1 MGAFCWGASACS
13 GSAGQTQTHDAGAG
27 GATISDGAAGGASGS
42 LGTDA
47 PLSADVPG
55 QTDASVNNDAP
66 VVPDAVSPAERPA
79 ADANT
84 NTGPVTV
91 ESLQVVGTHNSYHQM
106 PPIAF
111 DASHKYTHKPLDQ
124 QLNGGVRSLELDVHL
139 GTNGYEVYHIAL
151 IDPNSSCHML
161 DECLGIIATWSNSHP
176 AHVPIFLWLE
186 IKDDTGGSPITDI
199 LPVEQAVEKA
209 LTRDKLMTPAWL
221 RGSYASPRE
230 RLMTA
235 GWPTLDQA
243 RGKIMVTLINRDART
258 KTYAHEGTSL
268 DDRLMWVNAAPTE
281 FGLSWAAI
289 TKDIEPADQIASA
302 HAGHLLLGINV
313 CAINLTDDACTTR
326 MHQFVD
332 AGVHAL
338 DDDLPFQI
346 SGRTYWLQLPKGS
359 PGCNPVTAP
368 AACATT
374 KLE

>member
-1 MGAFCWGASACS
+1 
-13 GSAGQTQTHDAGAG
+13 
-27 GATISDGAAGGASGS
+27 DGAAGGASGS
-42 LGTDA
+42 LGTTDA
-47 PLSADVPG
+47 PLSTDVPG
-55 QTDASVNNDAP
+55 QTDASATGDAP
-66 VVPDAVSPAERPA
+66 GAHDAPGTTDVVSPAERTA
-79 ADANT
+79 TDANT
-84 NTGPVTV
+84 STGPVTV
-91 ESLQVVGTHNSYHQM
+91 ESLQVVGTHNSYHQA

-124 QLNGGVRSLELDVHL
+124 QLSGGVRSLELDVHM
-139 GTNGYEVYHIAL
+139 GTSGYEVYHIAL
-151 IDPNSSCHML
+151 IDPNSSCRTL
-161 DECLGIIATWSNSHP
+161 DECLGIIATWSNGHP
-176 AHVPIFLWLE
+176 THVPIFLWLE

-199 LPVEQAVEKA
+199 VPVEQAVEKA
-209 LTRDKLMTPAWL
+209 LTRDKMMTPAWL

-230 RLMTA
+230 RLMTV
-235 GWPTLDQA
+235 GWPTLEQA

-258 KTYAHEGTSL
+258 KAYAHDGTSL

-281 FGLSWAAI
+281 FGLPWAAI

-313 CAINLTDDACTTR
+313 CAINLTDDACTAR

-332 AGVHAL
+332 AGIQAL

-346 SGRTYWLQLPKGS
+346 AGRNYWLQLPKGS